1 MRRVSRCLPDN
12 CDSPALI
19 RVTGDWWHNQ
29 GGHARK
35 LLFLLHLSENII
47 TVQYWS
53 ETKQNKKNF
62 LDFV

>member
-29 GGHARK
+29 GGMHASYSSSCISVRT
-35 LLFLLHLSENII
+35 LSRFNIG
-47 TVQYWS
+47 V
-53 ETKQNKKNF
+53 KQNRAKKK
-62 LDFV
+62 LS